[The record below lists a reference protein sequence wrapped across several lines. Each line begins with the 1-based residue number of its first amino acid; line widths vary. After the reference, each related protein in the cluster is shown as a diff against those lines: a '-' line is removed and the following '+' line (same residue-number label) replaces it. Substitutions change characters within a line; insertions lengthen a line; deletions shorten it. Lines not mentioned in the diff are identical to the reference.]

1 MAAAYRFLH
10 FTITS
15 PQNLVLNYTQTCPDI
30 AWSELH
36 WRIEPWQHRRVL
48 SQGRKH
54 WDARKIG
61 WCLAWTMD
69 DNGLSWRLCFNLY
82 ELNYYSQMWDNW
94 DNISTYKTTAAER
107 NWLKL
112 PAKTEVWPCCW
123 NSIRLPI
130 FKWCISVLRCKWSI
144 CTQSKSNT
152 FLHIHHIH
160 PYSLYIG
167 STLGD
172 QQFQFE
178 KLGLPSAP
186 PAAPWALQRQCWG
199 NRSLMSVAVGAAWSP
214 WNVQPRHPGNTTE
227 PMSPSR
233 WRRWLVWVGQ
243 VRIPKLLDWWGE
255 GQIEAKIAKIGRQ
268 KLNKTSSTTRQSQQK
283 GARDSWSHFR
293 KQN

>member
-82 ELNYYSQMWDNW
+82 ELNYYNQMWDNW
-94 DNISTYKTTAAER
+94 DSISTYKTTAAER

-112 PAKTEVWPCCW
+112 PPKTEVWPCCW

-130 FKWCISVLRCKWSI
+130 LSSDVSASSDANDQYVLNQSPTHSSTFTIFIPIHWISAWW
-144 CTQSKSNT
+144 
-152 FLHIHHIH
+152 
-160 PYSLYIG
+160 
-167 STLGD
+167 STLSIW
-172 QQFQFE
+172 E
-178 KLGLPSAP
+178 ARP
-186 PAAPWALQRQCWG
+186 PKCTTG
-199 NRSLMSVAVGAAWSP
+199 CTMGAAATMLRESEFNVSGGRSCMKPLERAAKTSWKYNGARDDWSGL
-214 WNVQPRHPGNTTE
+214 V
-227 PMSPSR
+227 R
-233 WRRWLVWVGQ
+233 WEF
-243 VRIPKLLDWWGE
+243 PKLLDWWGG
-255 GQIEAKIAKIGRQ
+255 GQIGAKIEKSAYPKASNAQILFILSQRASESIG
-268 KLNKTSSTTRQSQQK
+268 LLLP
-283 GARDSWSHFR
+283 
-293 KQN
+293 

>member
-1 MAAAYRFLH
+1 
-10 FTITS
+10 
-15 PQNLVLNYTQTCPDI
+15 
-30 AWSELH
+30 
-36 WRIEPWQHRRVL
+36 
-48 SQGRKH
+48 
-54 WDARKIG
+54 
-61 WCLAWTMD
+61 MD
-69 DNGLSWRLCFNLY
+69 DNGLVDGC
-82 ELNYYSQMWDNW
+82 
-94 DNISTYKTTAAER
+94 
-107 NWLKL
+107 
-112 PAKTEVWPCCW
+112 V
-123 NSIRLPI
+123 
-130 FKWCISVLRCKWSI
+130 SI
-144 CTQSKSNT
+144 CMNWITIVKCGITGIIRFLRIKQLRRKGTGWNYQPKRRCGRVVGIQSA
-152 FLHIHHIH
+152 FLYLQVMYQRPPMQMINMYTIKVQHIPPHS
-160 PYSLYIG
+160 PYSSLFTVY
-167 STLGD
+167 LFGD
-172 QQFQFE
+172 QLQFE

-199 NRSLMSVAVGAAWSP
+199 NRSLMSVAVGAGSP